1 MCPLRDNY
9 IMRVKSIKVVKKL
22 CVLYSSGGN
31 RVLHG
36 SNIEV
41 LDTDNGL
48 RKINQFDFVLGWGW
62 RGKDGKVLTEIP
74 LGNV

>member
-1 MCPLRDNY
+1 
-9 IMRVKSIKVVKKL
+9 MRIIFIR
-22 CVLYSSGGN
+22 GN

-48 RKINQFDFVLGWGW
+48 RKINQFDFILG
-62 RGKDGKVLTEIP
+62 
-74 LGNV
+74 